1 MASVSAS
8 LSSPT
13 STADNGGIAKEE
25 PVVPQQQDR
34 AAVARNNYSAIEMI
48 ETKAYAESNEYLQI
62 RLQVAQKD
70 TEIVIWSERIKA
82 ALVTLPNSMARA
94 TEVDE
99 LMKLSREVEQMKQ
112 LKLWDFVL
120 SYQAALV
127 LKMMELARVIEVRAR
142 KD

>member
-1 MASVSAS
+1 MASVTAS

-48 ETKAYAESNEYLQI
+48 ETKAYVDSNDYLQI
-62 RLQVAQKD
+62 RIQAAQKD
-70 TEIVIWSERIKA
+70 TEIILWGERIKA
-82 ALVTLPNSMARA
+82 ALMLLPNTMARA
-94 TEVDE
+94 TEIDE
-99 LMKLSREVEQMKQ
+99 LKKLSCEVEQMKQ
-112 LKLWDFVL
+112 LRMWDFVL
-120 SYQAALV
+120 SYQTALV
-127 LKMMELARVIEVRAR
+127 LKMMDLTRVIESRSR